1 MAHGTR
7 EIAGRDSRTGAGRLR
22 SQLIRYQP
30 VLPVN
35 TALGRG
41 APVAARPF
49 PLDQAGVELT
59 FSGTVAVYQAFRA
72 LQLRLGS
79 VVLCPSYNCGHEI
92 EPLERLGLQVR
103 CYRVTRELEADLDD
117 IERRMDSSVKA
128 LLVTHFFGFE
138 QKLQELRALCDRRGV
153 YLIEDCAHALLSRG
167 NVSELGR
174 VGDAAI
180 FSMRKSLPLPNGGA
194 VLFNNPSLALA
205 EQLKVPP
212 RLTTWLKALELTRK
226 GAIDELLRQ
235 PSGRT
240 FLPVAAL
247 APVMVGNEVLARLS
261 PALTAASYDPD
272 DESFDFHQTIMS
284 WGISPFSLKLLDR
297 VQWKS
302 IPERR
307 RENYRQ
313 LSQALADVEGCRV
326 LRPELPD
333 HTCPLFLPVLVS
345 RRREVSRY
353 LVRHRIYPAVWWDQ
367 KHPAVSWEEFPEAVV
382 LKDTV
387 LALPVHQDLNPGQL
401 DYLANILRRCPALGP
416 RGD

>member
-1 MAHGTR
+1 M
-7 EIAGRDSRTGAGRLR
+7 
-22 SQLIRYQP
+22 
-30 VLPVN
+30 
-35 TALGRG
+35 
-41 APVAARPF
+41 
-49 PLDQAGVELT
+49 
-59 FSGTVAVYQAFRA
+59 
-72 LQLRLGS
+72 
-79 VVLCPSYNCGHEI
+79 
-92 EPLERLGLQVR
+92 
-103 CYRVTRELEADLDD
+103 
-117 IERRMDSSVKA
+117 
-128 LLVTHFFGFE
+128 
-138 QKLQELRALCDRRGV
+138 
-153 YLIEDCAHALLSRG
+153 
-167 NVSELGR
+167 
-174 VGDAAI
+174 
-180 FSMRKSLPLPNGGA
+180 
-194 VLFNNPSLALA
+194 
-205 EQLKVPP
+205 PP

-226 GAIDELLRQ
+226 GAIDELVRQ

-297 VQWKS
+297 VQWAF

-313 LSQALADVEGCRV
+313 LSQALGDVEGCRYCD
-326 LRPELPD
+326 RSCR
-333 HTCPLFLPVLVS
+333 TIPVRSFCRCWCHGEGRS
-345 RRREVSRY
+345 RATWSGTGSTRQSGGIKSIQRS
-353 LVRHRIYPAVWWDQ
+353 AG
-367 KHPAVSWEEFPEAVV
+367 EEFPEAVV